1 MTAEPGASPGVP
13 SQRPRGLVSLYAV
26 AFVLM
31 LCAGGALA
39 LAVRSFLSD
48 LWPLWLSAGLSAAA
62 VVVAVLG
69 LVLPRRR

>member
-1 MTAEPGASPGVP
+1 M
-13 SQRPRGLVSLYAV
+13 SLYAV

-31 LCAGGALA
+31 LGAGGALA
-39 LAVRSFLSD
+39 LAVRSFLSE

-69 LVLPRRR
+69 VVLPRRR